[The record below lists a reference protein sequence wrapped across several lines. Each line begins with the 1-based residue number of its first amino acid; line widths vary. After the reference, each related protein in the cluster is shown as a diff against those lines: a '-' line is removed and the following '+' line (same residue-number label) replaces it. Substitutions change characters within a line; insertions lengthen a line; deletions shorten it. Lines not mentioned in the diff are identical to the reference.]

1 MPTSK
6 QTRRASAPGAMSDE
20 PLKPIDALLAR
31 ADALYRSADEAIRQ
45 RERYAHLVEAGAD
58 EVEQRDAFSMACMCD
73 KTLAAALQSYERA
86 AAEPGSHGDEDW
98 WHRANGLWHAA
109 REYARRHQGC
119 DEVTRKLRNH
129 SPETLGEL
137 AMEYDLEASAVL
149 ALRHAA
155 QAYCKVRPEAA
166 LNGRRQA
173 PAVSS

>member
-6 QTRRASAPGAMSDE
+6 QTSRASAPEAMSDE
-20 PLKPIDALLAR
+20 PLKPTDALLAR
-31 ADALYRSADEAIRQ
+31 ADALFRSADEAVRQ

-58 EVEQRDAFSMACMCD
+58 DAEQDSAFSMACICD
-73 KTLAAALQSYERA
+73 KSLAAALKAYERA
-86 AAEPGSHGDEDW
+86 AAEPGSHGDQDW
-98 WHRANGLWHAA
+98 WHRANGVWHSA

-119 DEVTRKLRNH
+119 DEASRRMRNH

-155 QAYCKVRPEAA
+155 QAYCKVRPQAR
-166 LNGRRQA
+166 LNGRPQA
-173 PAVSS
+173 PAVNS

>member
-6 QTRRASAPGAMSDE
+6 QTRRAAGSEAMSDE
-20 PLKPIDALLAR
+20 PLKPIDALIAR
-31 ADALYRSADEAIRQ
+31 ADALYRSADEAVRQ
-45 RERYAHLVEAGAD
+45 RERYAHLVDAGAD
-58 EVEQRDAFSMACMCD
+58 EVEQGDAFSIACMCD
-73 KTLAAALQSYERA
+73 KALAASLQAYERA
-86 AAEPGSHGDEDW
+86 ASEPKSHGDEDW
-98 WHRANGLWHAA
+98 WHRANGLWHAS

-119 DEVTRKLRNH
+119 DDASRKLRNH

-155 QAYCKVRPEAA
+155 QAYCKVRPQAS
-166 LNGRRQA
+166 LNGRPQT